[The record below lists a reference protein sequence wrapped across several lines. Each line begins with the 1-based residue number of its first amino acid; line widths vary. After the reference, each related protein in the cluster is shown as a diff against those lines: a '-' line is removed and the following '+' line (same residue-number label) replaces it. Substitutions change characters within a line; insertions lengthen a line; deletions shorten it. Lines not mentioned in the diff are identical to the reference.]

1 MTKTKKGQE
10 LPSTQP
16 LPKMVETVT
25 VEKIPTSFS
34 PFSLVDCTLISHF
47 SLDDF
52 ITIAF
57 LDLAGDLDSQI

>member
-34 PFSLVDCTLISHF
+34 PFSLVDCMLISHF
-47 SLDDF
+47 SFDDF